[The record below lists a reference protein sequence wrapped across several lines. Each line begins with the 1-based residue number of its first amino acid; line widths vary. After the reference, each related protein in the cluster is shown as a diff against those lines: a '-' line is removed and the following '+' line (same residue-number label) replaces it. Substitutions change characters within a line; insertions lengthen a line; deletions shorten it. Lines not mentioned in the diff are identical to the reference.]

1 MPISKLTNLKSTYDS
16 VIIGSGLGGLTCAN
30 MLARQGHKVLL
41 LEHHFQLGG
50 LATWFTRPNGHIFDV
65 SLHGFPY
72 GMIKSCR
79 RYWNKEIKNRIVQLK
94 GIRFVNPQYQLESTF
109 TREHFTELLEN
120 HFKIPRKNI
129 DGFFETIF
137 NMNYY
142 EDNTQTTGEL
152 FEKYFPNRNDVHRFL
167 LEPITYAN
175 GSTLEDLALTYG
187 IVFSNFMSKGVYTFQ
202 GGTDKMIAL
211 MAEEIQRNGGTICTN
226 TKVDKIEIENKK
238 VQGVS
243 VTYKNQQIFIPAKSV
258 VSNAG
263 LVNTIFDLTDKEH
276 FKQDWICQAKKI
288 RVNSS
293 SSQVY
298 FGIKK
303 GESFPFLGDLVFTSK
318 AETFTTDELFDFNT
332 TSQTFSIYYPECRA
346 DNSKYENHYAVVSS
360 LNARYED
367 WVNLSKDDYAIAK
380 ENLIKRASSDL
391 EKFIPGIVEKSDWIE
406 AATPKTFKRY
416 TLHRGGSSF
425 GTKFEGL
432 EYSRNLH
439 KQVAGLFHV
448 GSVGIIM
455 SGWLGAMNY
464 GAIVCN
470 DADAYLRK

>member
-1 MPISKLTNLKSTYDS
+1 MPSSKIDNLAPRYDAI
-16 VIIGSGLGGLTCAN
+16 IIGSGLGGLTSAN
-30 MLARQGHKVLL
+30 MLARQGHKVLV

-50 LATWFTRPNGHIFDV
+50 LATWFKRPHGHIFDV

-72 GMIKSCR
+72 GMVKSCK
-79 RYWNKEIKNRIVQLK
+79 RYWNKEIKDRIVQLK
-94 GIRFVNPQYQLESTF
+94 GVRFVNPQYDLESTF
-109 TREHFTELLEN
+109 TREHFTDLLRN
-120 HFKIPRKNI
+120 HFKIEQRNI

-142 EDNTQTTGEL
+142 EENTQTTGEL
-152 FEKYFPNRNDVHRFL
+152 FEKYFPGRNDVHRFL

-211 MAEEIQRNGGTICTN
+211 MAEEIERNGGTICTN
-226 TKVDKIEIENKK
+226 TRVDKIEIENGK
-238 VQGVS
+238 VQGVTVS
-243 VTYKNQQIFIPAKSV
+243 NRGAQAFIPATAV

-263 LVNTIFDLTDKEH
+263 LINTIFDLAGRDN
-276 FKQDWICQAKKI
+276 FDADWIGGAEGVRI
-288 RVNSS
+288 NSS

-318 AETFTTDELFDFNT
+318 AETFSTDELFDFNT
-332 TSQTFSIYYPECRA
+332 SSQTFSIYYPECRA
-346 DNSKYENHYAVVSS
+346 DNPKYENHYAVVSS
-360 LNARYED
+360 LNARYDD
-367 WVNLSKDDYAIAK
+367 WATLSDNDYAAAK
-380 ENLIKRASSDL
+380 EKLIKRASDDL
-391 EKFIPGIVEKSDWIE
+391 ERFIPGIVEKSDWIE

-439 KQVAGLFHV
+439 KQVGGLFHV

-470 DADAYLRK
+470 DADAFLRS